1 LTRAIIQKR
10 YKKYFCPRKKQ
21 ETEAEA
27 EAMCPKLL
35 VVLKLKNTH
44 MQKKYQPLKKK
55 KKKLYRMKEQGSP
68 EEKEAGGESARRE
81 QLSGL
86 SLRGVKWQANTHSWR
101 AEKEELH

>member
-27 EAMCPKLL
+27 MCPKLL
-35 VVLKLKNTH
+35 VVLKLKDTH
-44 MQKKYQPLKKK
+44 MQKKYQPLKKKK

>member
-1 LTRAIIQKR
+1 LTLAIIQKR

-27 EAMCPKLL
+27 MCPKLL
-35 VVLKLKNTH
+35 VVRKLKNTH